1 MKVGDL
7 IKYPDGGGWGFG
19 DDGGGMP
26 KQVALVLRAYK
37 HLQKF
42 KDCVPCWRELVDV
55 LWNDGVIVTHDTYEL
70 EVLSESR

>member
-1 MKVGDL
+1 VKVGDL
-7 IKYPDGGGWGFG
+7 IKYPDGPQAYADGG
-19 DDGGGMP
+19 DDLP